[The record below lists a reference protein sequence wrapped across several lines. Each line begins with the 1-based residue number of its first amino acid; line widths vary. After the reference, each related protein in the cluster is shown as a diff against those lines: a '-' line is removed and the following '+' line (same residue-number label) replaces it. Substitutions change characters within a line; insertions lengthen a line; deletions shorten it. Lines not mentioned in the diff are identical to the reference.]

1 MKLPIYQVDAF
12 TDQLFKGNYAAVVPV
27 SQAISPELMQ
37 QIATENNLSETGF
50 LLKLADDHYQ
60 IRWFSPVTEIDFCG
74 HATLAAA
81 FVLFSQTDSTE
92 LRFST
97 LAVGDLTVSKQKDA
111 WIQMDFPKRLASVVE
126 APEALLTGLSITPSL
141 VLRSAQAYFAIYDN
155 EQQVKQLRSE
165 SAELKKLAPYD
176 VVATAA
182 GTDYD
187 FVSRY
192 FWPANGGDED
202 PVTGSIHAGLVPY
215 WADRLGKS
223 QLMAYQASAR
233 GGVLR
238 CELKLDR
245 VLVSGQARLYLKG
258 EIYLP

>member
-1 MKLPIYQVDAF
+1 
-12 TDQLFKGNYAAVVPV
+12 
-27 SQAISPELMQ
+27 
-37 QIATENNLSETGF
+37 
-50 LLKLADDHYQ
+50 
-60 IRWFSPVTEIDFCG
+60 
-74 HATLAAA
+74 
-81 FVLFSQTDSTE
+81 
-92 LRFST
+92 
-97 LAVGDLTVSKQKDA
+97 
-111 WIQMDFPKRLASVVE
+111 MDFPKRLASAVD
-126 APEALLTGLSITPSL
+126 APEALLTGLSITPTL
-141 VLRSAQAYFAIYDN
+141 VLRSAQAYFAVYDN
-155 EQQVKQLRSE
+155 EQQVKQLCTVS
-165 SAELKKLAPYD
+165 SELKKLAPYD

-238 CELKLDR
+238 CELKSDR
-245 VLVSGQARLYLKG
+245 VQVSGQARLYLKG